1 MLITLVGPNK
11 CYKMSLPENAEGDYW
26 LTDKSELEEKKL
38 IYIHAVDGYW
48 QIESSSYVQIFNPNC
63 LINND
68 TGVSLLKTN
77 YSNLD
82 KIRLEPNKSYF
93 VCLGKSKEIL
103 ILNCFASYDINYIHY
118 RIVNTQEVYIGNSIE
133 CEINYGHPFVSKKHA
148 RIFFMNNQC
157 ILENI
162 DKKFGSVVN
171 ERAVYDKQV
180 VLNNGDVIYIMGL
193 KIIVLGKSLY
203 INKPA
208 DPVIVSSKYFVID
221 NTSGYMKITNEED
234 DDFESIYNED
244 DYFFRAPRITEVIE
258 KEKVTID
265 EPPSEE
271 DKNEQPLI
279 LVIGPTLSMASMSF
293 VSIFNTIQGAKTGRS
308 SKTELVLSMIVA
320 IMMMISTIVFPI
332 ASVKYEKVRK
342 KKKERTRQERYKK
355 YIEKKIDS
363 MDKIMNTQRSILFQ
377 NYTPSEECARI
388 IFEKDSRL
396 WERKID
402 NKDFA
407 TVRLGIGDVESSIDI
422 TYPEEK
428 FTMMD
433 DNLLDI
439 VELVGKKSKIL
450 PKAPITI
457 TPIEKKIMG
466 IASTDMSIVGNY
478 IENLIIQLIAFQ
490 SYEDLKIV
498 FFVKDTTFYDWTK
511 FKMLPH
517 VWSNQMDLRYFAT
530 TRSEMQAVSKHL
542 EDVFNERAVAVGD
555 SDEPLIASPYYLI
568 ITDDYKNIESIG
580 IIKDIVDNKINVGM
594 GLWCIDNSIKKFPD
608 ECKTFLIIAD
618 RVGTIVE
625 SEVSFSKQR
634 QFNFDV
640 SQKYNFDLIA
650 QKIANIP
657 IKFSASSKEYLLPNS
672 YTFMEMYNAGRIE
685 QLNILNRWK
694 TNDSTLSLSAP
705 IGIEA
710 SGREIALDIH
720 EKFHGPHGLIAGST
734 GSGKSEFII
743 TYILS
748 LAINYHPDDV
758 TFILIDYKGG
768 GLAGAFKK
776 KDVVLPHL
784 VGTITNIDK
793 VGLQRSLDSIQSEL
807 RRRQVAFNDA
817 RNLTDESTIDIYKY
831 QKLYHE
837 GIVKKPI
844 PHLLII
850 CDEFA
855 ELKQQQEDFMDELI
869 SVARIG
875 RSLGVH
881 LILATQKPAG
891 VVNDQIRSNS
901 KFGVCLK
908 VQEKEDSNDVI
919 KKPDAA
925 FLKKAGQFYLQV
937 GNDEV
942 FVLGQSGWAG
952 APYIE
957 SDELK
962 PKVDTSIDFVSNIGS
977 VIKNIDNYS
986 QNTKES
992 KTDQLTSIVRY
1003 IADLA
1008 EKNNIHEEPL
1018 WLENI
1023 PETIFLNEIKEK
1035 YNYKEEYQQINP
1047 VIGEYDDPF
1056 NQYQG
1061 VLTLDLTNNANTLIY
1076 GSADSGKETLV
1087 DTIIYD
1093 IIMTHSADEVNIFA
1107 LDFGSEALRIFS
1119 KANQVGDVITAS
1131 EAEKVYRYFDVLRR
1145 ELRERKNTLAEYN
1158 GDMKLYLSDP
1168 NHKMPMILSIFNGF
1182 ENFRES
1188 YLEDFEDDLQQL
1200 CREGSKYGLM
1210 FIFTLSSVSDIRY
1223 RLAQNFKQT
1232 ICLQLNTDDEYMS
1245 VFDGIKKKRPSAL
1258 FGRGLVRLNGEIY
1271 EFQTAKICAG
1281 DEWNATVR
1289 NNIEEANKRF
1299 PQKSISI
1306 PVMPGLITA
1315 DLLKKYITDLSTLP
1329 IGVESKTLGVH
1340 RFNFLKYPFVPI
1352 GTKLLEESA
1361 GFVKELM
1368 KVLSYTKNAQAVLV
1382 DGEQFIQSNGK
1393 AEFARFQ
1400 KILQTAKKDANIA
1413 CVFYGLDRFLSTLE
1427 DPDGTMSEILS
1438 KAAELGNVAIIAID
1452 TANKLKNHE
1461 YDSWYK
1467 AYSNEENGIWLG
1479 SGVNDQYLV
1488 NINLSLRERN
1498 NNCGLAFGYSANPKR
1513 AVEIKVV
1520 GLRNSEDGEE

>member
-11 CYKMSLPENAEGDYW
+11 CYKLSLPENAEGDYW

-38 IYIHAVDGYW
+38 INIHAVDGFW

-63 LINND
+63 LINNEN
-68 TGVSLLKTN
+68 GVSLLKTS
-77 YSNLD
+77 YSNLE
-82 KIRLEPNKSYF
+82 KIRLEPNNSYF

-103 ILNCFASYDINYIHY
+103 ILNCFASYDINYTHY
-118 RIVNTQEVYIGNSIE
+118 RIQNAQEIFIGNDVG
-133 CEINYGHPFVSKKHA
+133 CEINYCHPFVSRKHA
-148 RIFFMNNQC
+148 KIYFSNNKC
-157 ILENI
+157 MFENI

-171 ERAVYDKQV
+171 EMAVFDKQV
-180 VLNNGDVIYIMGL
+180 ALNNGDVIYIMGL
-193 KIIVLGKSLY
+193 KIIVLGNSIY
-203 INKPA
+203 INKPK
-208 DPVIVSSKYFVID
+208 DPVIMNSKCFVVDNSNSNARVTID
-221 NTSGYMKITNEED
+221 EDGDYEE
-234 DDFESIYNED
+234 IYGED

-258 KEKVTID
+258 KEKVSID
-265 EPPSEE
+265 DPPAEE
-271 DKNEQPLI
+271 DKNEQPLF
-279 LVIGPTLSMASMSF
+279 LVLGTSLPMAAMSS
-293 VSIFNTIQGAKTGRS
+293 VSIFNTIQGARTGKS
-308 SKTELVLSMIVA
+308 SRIQLILSLIVTILMMVSMVVL
-320 IMMMISTIVFPI
+320 PI
-332 ASVKYEKVRK
+332 IALKYEKRK
-342 KKKERTRQERYKK
+342 RKLKERTRQDRYKK

-363 MDKIMNTQRSILFQ
+363 MDEIMNTQRSILFQ
-377 NYTPSEECARI
+377 NYTPPEECARI
-388 IFEKDSRL
+388 IFERDSRL

-402 NKDFA
+402 AKDFA

-428 FTMMD
+428 FTMAD

-439 VELVGKKSKIL
+439 VGLIGKKSKIL
-450 PKAPITI
+450 PKAPITV

-466 IASTDMSIVGNY
+466 IASADISTMGNFL
-478 IENLIIQLIAFQ
+478 ENMIIQLIAFQ

-498 FFVKDTTFYDWTK
+498 FFVKDSTIYDWGK

-517 VWSNQMDLRYFAT
+517 VWSNQMDMRYFAT
-530 TRSEMQAVSKHL
+530 TRSEMQTVSKQL
-542 EDVFNERAVAVGD
+542 EDIFNERAMANGD
-555 SDEPLIASPYYLI
+555 SEDPLIAAPYYLI

-580 IIKDIVDNKINVGM
+580 IIKDIVDNKTNVGM
-594 GLWCIDNSIKKFPD
+594 GLWCLDNNIKKFPD
-608 ECKTFLIIAD
+608 ECKTFLILAD

-625 SEVSFSKQR
+625 SEVSSSKQR
-634 QFNFDV
+634 QFVFDV
-640 SQKYNFDLIA
+640 LQKYNFDMIA

-685 QLNILNRWK
+685 QLNIINRWK
-694 TNDSTLSLSAP
+694 TNDSTLSLAAP

-710 SGREIALDIH
+710 SGREIVLDIH
-720 EKFHGPHGLIAGST
+720 EKYHGPHGLIAGST

-776 KDVVLPHL
+776 KDIQLPHL

-807 RRRQVAFNDA
+807 RRRQVAFNEA
-817 RNLTDESTIDIYKY
+817 RNLTEESTIDIYKY

-837 GIVKKPI
+837 GILKKPI

-855 ELKQQQEDFMDELI
+855 ELKQQQEEFMDELI

-891 VVNDQIRSNS
+891 VVNDQIKSNS

-925 FLKKAGQFYLQV
+925 NLKRAGQFYLQV

-957 SDELK
+957 ADELK
-962 PKVDTSIDFVSNIGS
+962 PKIDTSIEFVSNIGS

-986 QNTKES
+986 QNVKES
-992 KTDQLTSIVRY
+992 KTDQLTSIVKY
-1003 IADLA
+1003 LAELA
-1008 EKNNIHEEPL
+1008 EKNNIHEDQL

-1023 PETIFLNEIKEK
+1023 PATIYLNDVKEK
-1035 YNYKEEYQQINP
+1035 YNYAEEYQRINP

-1061 VLTLDLTNNANTLIY
+1061 ILTLDITNNGNTLIY
-1076 GSADSGKETLV
+1076 GSADSGKETLI
-1087 DTIIYD
+1087 DTMIYD

-1119 KANQVGDVITAS
+1119 KANQVGDVILSS
-1131 EAEKVYRYFDVLRR
+1131 EEEKVSRYFDIMRR
-1145 ELRERKNTLAEYN
+1145 EMRYRKNLLAEYN
-1158 GDMKLYLSDP
+1158 GDMKLYLSNP
-1168 NHKMPMILSIFNGF
+1168 EHKLPMILTIINGF
-1182 ENFRES
+1182 ENFKEA
-1188 YLEDFEDDLQQL
+1188 YLETFEDDIQQL
-1200 CREGSKYGLM
+1200 CREGIKYGLT
-1210 FIFTLSSVSDIRY
+1210 FIFTLSSISDIRY

-1245 VFDGIKKKRPSAL
+1245 VFEGVKKKRPSPI

-1271 EFQTAKICAG
+1271 EFQTAKICSG
-1281 DEWNATVR
+1281 EEWNATVR
-1289 NNIEEANKRF
+1289 DNIEKSNERF

-1306 PVMPGLITA
+1306 PVMPPLITA
-1315 DLLKKYITDLSTLP
+1315 DLLKDYIKDLSAVP
-1329 IGVESKTLGVH
+1329 IGIESKSLNVH
-1340 RFNFLKYPFVPI
+1340 TFNFAKYPFVPI

-1361 GFVKELM
+1361 GFVKELVKVFIQM
-1368 KVLSYTKNAQAVLV
+1368 KNTEVVLV
-1382 DGEQFIQSNGK
+1382 DGEQFIQSNAKTEFERFTKLVNSAK
-1393 AEFARFQ
+1393 A
-1400 KILQTAKKDANIA
+1400 LNLVG
-1413 CVFYGLDRFLSTLE
+1413 VFYGLDRFLSSLDSAE
-1427 DPDGTMSEILS
+1427 EEMEELLSQAASLGTVS
-1438 KAAELGNVAIIAID
+1438 IIAID
-1452 TANKLKNHE
+1452 TPNKLKNHE

-1479 SGVNDQYLV
+1479 NGVNDQYLINV
-1488 NINLSLRERN
+1488 NLGMRERN
-1498 NNCGLAFGYSANPKR
+1498 NNCGLAFGYSVNPKR
-1513 AVEIKVV
+1513 SVEIKVV
-1520 GLRNSEDGEE
+1520 GLQNTEDGDE

>member
-11 CYKMSLPENAEGDYW
+11 CFKMSLPENAEGDYW
-26 LTDKSELEEKKL
+26 LTDKLELEEKKL
-38 IYIHAVDGYW
+38 INIHAVDGYW
-48 QIESSSYVQIFNPNC
+48 QIESSSYVQIFNPKC
-63 LINND
+63 LSNNEN
-68 TGVSLLKTN
+68 GVSLLKT
-77 YSNLD
+77 SDAILD
-82 KIRLEPNKSYF
+82 KIRLEPNHSYF
-93 VCLGKSKEIL
+93 VCLGKSQEIL
-103 ILNCFASYDINYIHY
+103 ILNCFASYDINYTHY
-118 RIVNTQEVYIGNSIE
+118 IITSTKELYIGNDVG
-133 CEINYGHPFVSKKHA
+133 CDINYCHPFVSRRHA
-148 RIFFMNNQC
+148 KLSLKDNKYIF
-157 ILENI
+157 ENL

-171 ERAVYDKQV
+171 ERAVFDKPV
-180 VLNNGDVIYIMGL
+180 TLNNGDVIYIMGL
-193 KIIVLGKSLY
+193 KIIVLGDSIY
-203 INKPA
+203 INKPN
-208 DPVIVSSKYFVID
+208 DPVIINSNSFTID
-221 NTSGYMKITNEED
+221 NRNANARVTIDEDGDYEE
-234 DDFESIYNED
+234 IYDED

-265 EPPSEE
+265 DPPAEE
-271 DKNEQPLI
+271 DKNDQPLI

-293 VSIFNTIQGAKTGRS
+293 VSIFNTIQSAKTGR
-308 SKTELVLSMIVA
+308 TGTTQFILSLIVA
-320 IMMMISTIVFPI
+320 IMMMFGTIVFPI
-332 ASVKYEKVRK
+332 AAVRYEKK
-342 KKKERTRQERYKK
+342 KKIRKERTRQERYKK

-363 MDKIMNTQRSILFQ
+363 MDEIMNTQRSILFQ
-377 NYTPSEECARI
+377 NYTPPEECARI

-402 NKDFA
+402 AKDFA

-428 FTMMD
+428 FTMAD

-439 VELVGKKSKIL
+439 VGLVGKKSKIL

-457 TPIEKKIMG
+457 TPIEKKLMG
-466 IASTDMSIVGNY
+466 IASADISTMGNFL
-478 IENLIIQLIAFQ
+478 ENMIIQLVAFQ

-498 FFVKDTTFYDWTK
+498 FFVKDSPIYDWGK

-517 VWSNQMDLRYFAT
+517 VWSNQRDVRYFAT
-530 TRSEMQAVSKHL
+530 TRNEMQAISKQL
-542 EDVFNERAVAVGD
+542 EDVFNERISAVKD
-555 SDEPLIASPYYLI
+555 SEESLIASPFYLV

-580 IIKDIVDNKINVGM
+580 IIRDIVDTKNNVGM
-594 GLWCIDNSIKKFPD
+594 GLWCLDNNIKKFPD
-608 ECKTFLIIAD
+608 ECKTFLILAD

-625 SEVSFSKQR
+625 SEVSSSKQR
-634 QFNFDV
+634 QFVFDV
-640 SQKYNFDLIA
+640 LQKYNFDMIA

-694 TNDSTLSLSAP
+694 TNDSTLSLAAP

-710 SGREIALDIH
+710 SGREIVLDIH
-720 EKFHGPHGLIAGST
+720 EKYHGPHGLIAGST

-748 LAINYHPDDV
+748 LAINFHPDDV

-776 KDVVLPHL
+776 KDVQLPHL

-807 RRRQVAFNDA
+807 RRRQVAFNEA
-817 RNLTDESTIDIYKY
+817 RNLTEESTIDIYKY

-837 GIVKKPI
+837 GILKKPI

-855 ELKQQQEDFMDELI
+855 ELKQQQEEFMDELI

-891 VVNDQIRSNS
+891 VVNDQIKSNS

-908 VQEKEDSNDVI
+908 VQDKEDSNDVI

-925 FLKKAGQFYLQV
+925 NLKRAGQFYLQV

-957 SDELK
+957 ADELK
-962 PKVDTSIDFVSNIGS
+962 PKIDTSIEFVSNIGS

-986 QNTKES
+986 QNVKES
-992 KTDQLTSIVRY
+992 KTDQLTSIVKY
-1003 IADLA
+1003 LAELA

-1023 PETIFLNEIKEK
+1023 PETIFLKDVKEK
-1035 YNYKEEYQQINP
+1035 YNYSEEYQHINP

-1061 VLTLDLTNNANTLIY
+1061 ILTLDITNNANTLIY

-1093 IIMTHSADEVNIFA
+1093 IIMTHGADEINIFA
-1107 LDFGSEALRIFS
+1107 LDFGSEALRIFA
-1119 KANQVGDVITAS
+1119 KANQVGEVILSS
-1131 EAEKVYRYFDVLRR
+1131 EEEKVLRYFDIMRK
-1145 ELRERKNTLAEYN
+1145 ELRDRKNILAEYN
-1158 GDMKLYLSDP
+1158 GDMKLYLSNP
-1168 NHKMPMILSIFNGF
+1168 EHKMPMILTIINGF
-1182 ENFRES
+1182 ENFKDT
-1188 YLEDFEDDLQQL
+1188 YLDEYEDDLQQL
-1200 CREGSKYGLM
+1200 CREGSKYGIT
-1210 FIFTLSSVSDIRY
+1210 FIFTLSAVSDIRY

-1245 VFDGIKKKRPSAL
+1245 VFEGVKKKRPSPL
-1258 FGRGLVRLNGEIY
+1258 FGRGLVRINGEIY
-1271 EFQTAKICAG
+1271 EFQTAKICPG
-1281 DEWNATVR
+1281 EEWNATVR
-1289 NNIEEANKRF
+1289 GNIEEANQKF

-1306 PVMPGLITA
+1306 PVMPALITA
-1315 DLLKKYITDLSTLP
+1315 DLLKDFTKDLSAVP
-1329 IGVESKTLGVH
+1329 IGIESRSLGVH
-1340 RFNFLKYPFVPI
+1340 TFNFVKFPFVPI

-1361 GFVKELM
+1361 GFVKELI
-1368 KVLSYTKNAQAVLV
+1368 KILSLTANTQVFLV

-1393 AEFARFQ
+1393 AEFEKFT
-1400 KILQTAKKDANIA
+1400 KLLESGKKGVNIA
-1413 CVFYGLDRFLSTLE
+1413 CVFYGLDRFLSTL
-1427 DPDGTMSEILS
+1427 DNPDTSMSEILE

-1452 TANKLKNHE
+1452 TPNKLKNHE

-1467 AYSNEENGIWLG
+1467 TYSNEENGIWLG
-1479 SGVNDQYLV
+1479 NGINDQYLINV
-1488 NINLSLRERN
+1488 NLSMNERN
-1498 NNCGLAFGYSANPKR
+1498 NNCGLSYGYSVNPKR
-1513 AVEIKVV
+1513 SAELKVI
-1520 GLRNSEDGEE
+1520 GLRNAEDGDE

>member
-1 MLITLVGPNK
+1 MLVTLVGPNK
-11 CYKMSLPENAEGDYW
+11 CYKLSLPENAEGDYW

-38 IYIHAVDGYW
+38 INIHAVDGFW
-48 QIESSSYVQIFNPNC
+48 QIESSNYVQIFNPNC

-68 TGVSLLKTN
+68 NGVSLLKN
-77 YSNLD
+77 SYSNLE
-82 KIRLEPNKSYF
+82 KIRLESNHSYF

-103 ILNCFASYDINYIHY
+103 ILNCFASYDINYTHY
-118 RIVNTQEVYIGNSIE
+118 RIMIKKEIYIGNDVACDIF
-133 CEINYGHPFVSKKHA
+133 YGHSFVSGKHA
-148 RIFFMNNQC
+148 KLYYKDNKWIF
-157 ILENI
+157 ENL

-171 ERAVYDKQV
+171 EMAVFDKPV
-180 VLNNGDVIYIMGL
+180 PLNNGDVIYIMGL
-193 KIIVLGKSLY
+193 KIIVLGDSIY
-203 INKPA
+203 VNKPN
-208 DPVIVSSKYFVID
+208 DSVVINSNTFTID
-221 NTSGYMKITNEED
+221 NTNTNARVTIDEDGEYEE
-234 DDFESIYNED
+234 IYDED
-244 DYFFRAPRITEVIE
+244 DYFFRSPRITEIIE

-265 EPPSEE
+265 DPPSEDE
-271 DKNEQPLI
+271 KNDQPLI
-279 LVIGPTLSMASMSF
+279 LIIGPTLSMASISF
-293 VSIFNTIQGAKTGRS
+293 VTIFNTIQSAKTG
-308 SKTELVLSMIVA
+308 KTGTTQFILSLVAAL
-320 IMMMISTIVFPI
+320 MMLFGMIVFPI
-332 ASVKYEKVRK
+332 ASVRYEK
-342 KKKERTRQERYKK
+342 KKKKRKEKTRQERYKK

-363 MDKIMNTQRSILFQ
+363 MDEIMNTQRSILFQ
-377 NYTPSEECARI
+377 NYTPPEECARI

-402 NKDFA
+402 AKDFA

-428 FTMMD
+428 FTMAD

-439 VELVGKKSKIL
+439 VGLVGKKSKIL

-466 IASTDMSIVGNY
+466 IASADLSTMGKFL
-478 IENLIIQLIAFQ
+478 ENLIIQLIAFQ

-498 FFVKDTTFYDWTK
+498 FFVKDSTIYDWGK

-517 VWSNQMDLRYFAT
+517 VWSNQMDMRYFAT
-530 TRSEMQAVSKHL
+530 TRSEMQIVSKQL
-542 EDVFNERAVAVGD
+542 EDVFDERSLANGNSND
-555 SDEPLIASPYYLI
+555 PLIAAPYYLI

-580 IIKDIVDNKINVGM
+580 IIKDIVDNKTNLGM
-594 GLWCIDNSIKKFPD
+594 GLWCLDNNIKKFPD
-608 ECKTFLIIAD
+608 ECKTFLILAD

-625 SEVSFSKQR
+625 SETSFSKQR
-634 QFNFDV
+634 QFVFDV
-640 SQKYNFDLIA
+640 LQKYNFDMIA

-657 IKFSASSKEYLLPNS
+657 IKFSASSKEYLLPNT

-694 TNDSTLSLSAP
+694 TNDSTLSLAAP
-705 IGIEA
+705 IGVEA
-710 SGREIALDIH
+710 SGREIVLDIH
-720 EKFHGPHGLIAGST
+720 EKYHGPHGLIAGST

-748 LAINYHPDDV
+748 LAINFHPDDV

-776 KDVVLPHL
+776 KDIQLPHL

-807 RRRQVAFNDA
+807 RRRQVAFNEA
-817 RNLTDESTIDIYKY
+817 RNLTEESTIDIYKY
-831 QKLYHE
+831 QRLYHE
-837 GIVKKPI
+837 GILKHPI

-891 VVNDQIRSNS
+891 VVNDQIKSNS

-925 FLKKAGQFYLQV
+925 NLKKAGQFYLQV

-962 PKVDTSIDFVSNIGS
+962 PKIDTSIEFVSNTGS

-986 QNTKES
+986 QNTKETKS
-992 KTDQLTSIVRY
+992 DQLTSIVKY
-1003 IADLA
+1003 LAELA

-1018 WLENI
+1018 WLDNI
-1023 PETIFLNEIKEK
+1023 PGTIYLKDVKEK
-1035 YNYKEEYQQINP
+1035 YSYSGEYQHINP

-1061 VLTLDLTNNANTLIY
+1061 ILTLDLTNNANTLIY

-1093 IIMTHSADEVNIFA
+1093 IIMTHSAEEVNIFA

-1119 KANQVGDVITAS
+1119 KANQVGEVIISS
-1131 EAEKVYRYFDVLRR
+1131 EEEKVVRYFDIIRK
-1145 ELRERKNTLAEYN
+1145 ELRERKNILAEYN
-1158 GDMKLYLSDP
+1158 GDMKLYLRNP
-1168 NHKMPMILSIFNGF
+1168 EHKMPMILTIINGF
-1182 ENFRES
+1182 ENFKEM
-1188 YLEDFEDDLQQL
+1188 YLELFEDDLQQL
-1200 CREGSKYGLM
+1200 CREGIKYGLI

-1223 RLAQNFKQT
+1223 RLAQNFKQS

-1245 VFDGIKKKRPSAL
+1245 VFDGVRKKRPSPI
-1258 FGRGLVRLNGEIY
+1258 FGRGLVKLDGDIY
-1271 EFQTAKICAG
+1271 EFQTAKICPG
-1281 DEWNATVR
+1281 EEWNTTVR
-1289 NNIEEANKRF
+1289 ENIEEANAKY
-1299 PQKSISI
+1299 PQKALSI
-1306 PVMPGLITA
+1306 PTMPPLITA
-1315 DLLKKYITDLSTLP
+1315 DIVKDYIKDLTCVP
-1329 IGVESKTLGVH
+1329 IGIETKSLNVH
-1340 RFNFLKYPFVPI
+1340 TFNFSKYPFVPI

-1361 GFVKELM
+1361 GFVKELIN
-1368 KVLSYTKNAQAVLV
+1368 VLRKMKNAEVVLV

-1393 AEFARFQ
+1393 SEFMRFANL
-1400 KILQTAKKDANIA
+1400 LQSAKKDDNIA
-1413 CVFYGLDRFLSTLE
+1413 CVF
-1427 DPDGTMSEILS
+1427 
-1438 KAAELGNVAIIAID
+1438 
-1452 TANKLKNHE
+1452 
-1461 YDSWYK
+1461 
-1467 AYSNEENGIWLG
+1467 
-1479 SGVNDQYLV
+1479 
-1488 NINLSLRERN
+1488 
-1498 NNCGLAFGYSANPKR
+1498 
-1513 AVEIKVV
+1513 
-1520 GLRNSEDGEE
+1520 LRN